1 MRPRKAPSAAAPLRE
16 QDRRMSNFIIAIAVF
31 LITVVGAL
39 FAIPYFVDWN
49 GYRSVFEE
57 EATRLL
63 GREVRVG
70 GAVNLHLLPTPY
82 FRFEKVRIADASV
95 NLQEPFFRADS
106 LTVKLAIPPMVRGV
120 LEANEIELLRPVL
133 RLALD
138 STDGWNW
145 QSFGEA
151 LGRSAFLPAKVTLS
165 SVNIVDGVLALH
177 GPDGAE
183 RTRFDGFN
191 GELSTPALEGPYRL
205 RGTLGAPGLDREL
218 RLATARAEGD
228 GTLRFKAVLRVDGGT
243 STYTL
248 DGRLADLMGKPSI
261 EGDLYARVPVA
272 GLWQA
277 QPATT
282 LRLPRKPARTDGEGG
297 ADKGEAA
304 FDLRAQL
311 RADPAG
317 ATLSDLTLAFE
328 QDGRPQLI
336 SGELKASW
344 RTALAVE
351 MTLASRWLDLD
362 RIAGASEGAGPLE
375 SIVPLAVGLRDL
387 LPGESR
393 SRATL
398 AIDQANVGR
407 EAVSGV
413 HLALVRSAGKLAIED
428 LRLGLP
434 GGSRGELQGSV
445 TGPPEAPVFEGS
457 IGLRGTS
464 LVRFLAWATAG
475 ALTLDPKG
483 DGTFG
488 ARAQLAMTPGRWSL
502 RNIVGD
508 LSGGAVF
515 ADAQYGW
522 EGRPELRLRIESPQL
537 DARAFMPAGASLG
550 EIFAMALRGPVM
562 SPNGGQPG
570 NPAPKP
576 AWRGPQADAFIR
588 LSAGQLFTSARSYR
602 DVGMEIAFEGGRLRI
617 STLRLAGDEGF
628 SLELEGEV
636 DDAALRPNGN
646 LRGLIVADRS
656 AGVAPLAE
664 LIGFPEAFRP
674 DDKRAKAVAP
684 LRIAGSMAFGARTPT
699 SIDLVLD
706 GEANGAGAKLNA
718 RLDGGPGGWRT
729 GPVDVTGRI
738 ESNDAQAVAAILAPT
753 STPASTPAS
762 SPASTPASAPAS
774 APGRTANAA
783 PARVVVK
790 AAGVPNEGLVSLASV
805 MAGDLALEFRG
816 RMVAGEG
823 GNTAQGTLDIKSAD
837 GGRLAGLA
845 GLQPPLRLDGL
856 TVGGSLKLAVD
867 RSKIALE
874 RLALNVAGSSVRG
887 ELSIANVGERRQVAA
902 RLDVD
907 GLSLG
912 GLLAVLQDQ
921 RLAVAAAAESAISGR
936 PSVWSDDPFDGPALD
951 GFEGHVN
958 LSAKRLVLT
967 DGLALDDASLEAS
980 LQSGKIDVR
989 ELAGA
994 CLGGRCRARF
1004 SIAKA
1009 PGGVDVSGSLSLA
1022 GLAAASL
1029 AADARATGSIA
1040 GEVKFSGKGV
1050 SPRSVF
1056 SVLHGGGALKLADAK
1071 LAILWP
1077 GAVGKAVE
1085 AALRTDP
1092 DSLNATLKQALGAG
1106 LSAGELPL
1114 PGEIA
1119 IDIADGRLAARP
1131 IAIDTPEGR
1140 AQGTA
1145 ALDLKSLQ
1153 FESDWRLEAKAAGG
1167 ADKAPLPA
1175 VMVGYRGS
1183 VTGFG
1188 SLEPRIDTEALQREL
1203 AVRRM
1208 ERDVEEL
1215 ERLRRLDEARR
1226 REEMERQRRQL
1237 ERAPVPG
1244 PVPVAPVVPAPRPA
1258 TPG

>member
-1 MRPRKAPSAAAPLRE
+1 
-16 QDRRMSNFIIAIAVF
+16 MSNFIIAIAVF

-120 LEANEIELLRPVL
+120 LEANDIELLRPVL
-133 RLALD
+133 HLALD
-138 STDGWNW
+138 SADGWNW

-151 LGRSAFLPAKVTLS
+151 LARAAFLPAKVTLS
-165 SVNIVDGVLALH
+165 SVKIVEGVLALH

-183 RTRFDGFN
+183 RTRLEGFD

-205 RGTLGAPGLDREL
+205 RGTFGTQGLDREL
-218 RLATARAEGD
+218 RVATARAEGD
-228 GTLRFKAVLRVDGGT
+228 GTLRFKAVLRVDGGA
-243 STYTL
+243 STYVI
-248 DGRLADLMGKPSI
+248 DGRVADLMGKPSI
-261 EGDLYARVPVA
+261 EGDLSARVPVA

-277 QPATT
+277 QPTT
-282 LRLPRKPARTDGEGG
+282 PLRVPRKPMRSDPEE
-297 ADKGEAA
+297 KGEAA

-317 ATLSDLTLAFE
+317 ATLSDLSLAFE

-336 SGELKASW
+336 SGEVKAAW

-351 MTLASRWLDLD
+351 LSLTSRWLDLD
-362 RIAGASEGAGPLE
+362 RIAGAGEGAGPLA
-375 SIVPLAVGLRDL
+375 SIVPLAAGLRDL

-393 SRATL
+393 SRATIS
-398 AIDQANVGR
+398 IDQANVGH

-434 GGSRGELQGSV
+434 GGSRGELQGSF

-457 IGLRGTS
+457 VGLRGTS

-475 ALTLDPKG
+475 AVALDPKG
-483 DGTFG
+483 DGSFG
-488 ARAQLAMTPGRWSL
+488 ARAQLAMTPGRAAF
-502 RNIVGD
+502 RNIIGD
-508 LSGGAVF
+508 LSGGAIF

-522 EGRPELRLRIESPQL
+522 EGRPELRLRVESPQL
-537 DARAFMPAGASLG
+537 DARAFFPAGASLV
-550 EIFAMALRGPVM
+550 EVFDLALRGPVM
-562 SPNGGQPG
+562 SPSRGQHANAG
-570 NPAPKP
+570 LGASKP

-588 LSAGQLFTSARSYR
+588 LNAGQLFTATRSYR
-602 DVGMEIAFEGGRLRI
+602 DVGVEIAIEGGRLRI
-617 STLRLAGDEGF
+617 PALRLAGDEGF

-636 DDAALRPNGN
+636 DDAALHPKGN
-646 LRGLIVADRS
+646 LRGIVVADRGS
-656 AGVAPLAE
+656 GIAPLAE
-664 LIGFPEAFRP
+664 LIGVPEVFRP

-684 LRIAGSMAFGARTPT
+684 LRLAGSIAFGARTST
-699 SIDLVLD
+699 SVDLVVD

-718 RLDGGPGGWRT
+718 RLDGGPAGWRT
-729 GPVDVTGRI
+729 GPADVTGLI
-738 ESNDAQAVAAILAPT
+738 ESNDAQAVAAILAPGA
-753 STPASTPAS
+753 PPGRA
-762 SPASTPASAPAS
+762 ASA
-774 APGRTANAA
+774 APG
-783 PARVVVK
+783 RVVVK
-790 AAGVPNEGLVSLASV
+790 ATGVPNAGLASLASV
-805 MAGDLALEFRG
+805 TAGDLALEFRG
-816 RMVAGEG
+816 RMVASEG

-845 GLQPPLRLDGL
+845 GLQPPLRLDGVP
-856 TVGGSLKLAVD
+856 VGGSLKLALD
-867 RSKIALE
+867 KSKIALE

-887 ELSIANVGERRQVAA
+887 ELAIASVGERRQITAG
-902 RLDVD
+902 LDVD
-907 GLSLG
+907 GVTLA
-912 GLLAVLQDQ
+912 GLLAVVQDQ
-921 RLAVAAAAESAISGR
+921 RLAVAAAAESAVSGR
-936 PSVWSDDPFDGPALD
+936 SSVWSEDAFDGAGLD
-951 GFEGHVN
+951 GFEGHVK
-958 LSAKRLVLT
+958 LSAKRLTLT
-967 DGLALDDASLEAS
+967 DGLGLDDASLDIA

-994 CLGGRCRARF
+994 CLGGRCRAQF
-1004 SIAKA
+1004 GIAKTL
-1009 PGGVDVSGSLSLA
+1009 GGVDVSGSLRLA
-1022 GLAAASL
+1022 GLAMASL
-1029 AADARATGSIA
+1029 GEPRATGSIG
-1040 GEVKFSGKGV
+1040 GEIKFSGKGV
-1050 SPRSVF
+1050 SPRGVF
-1056 SVLHGGGALKLADAK
+1056 SVLQGSGALELAGVKLPT
-1071 LAILWP
+1071 LWP
-1077 GAVGKAVE
+1077 GAVGMAIE
-1085 AALRTDP
+1085 AALRSNP

-1106 LSAGELPL
+1106 LGAGELTL

-1119 IDIADGRLAARP
+1119 VDIADGRLAVRP

-1140 AQGTA
+1140 VEGTA
-1145 ALDLKSLQ
+1145 TLDLKSLQ
-1153 FESDWRLEAKAAGG
+1153 IESAWRLEAKAAGG
-1167 ADKAPLPA
+1167 ADRAPLPA
-1175 VMVGYRGS
+1175 VTVGYRGS
-1183 VTGFG
+1183 VTALGG
-1188 SLEPRIDTEALQREL
+1188 LEPRIDADALQREL

-1237 ERAPVPG
+1237 EQAPVPG

>member
-1 MRPRKAPSAAAPLRE
+1 
-16 QDRRMSNFIIAIAVF
+16 MSNFIIAIAVF

-133 RLALD
+133 HLALD
-138 STDGWNW
+138 SADGWNW

-151 LGRSAFLPAKVTLS
+151 LARAAFLPAKVTLS
-165 SVNIVDGVLALH
+165 SVKIVDGVLALH

-183 RTRFDGFN
+183 RTRFEGFN

-205 RGTLGAPGLDREL
+205 RGTFGTDGSDREL
-218 RLATARAEGD
+218 RVATARAEGD

-248 DGRLADLMGKPSI
+248 DGRVADLMGKPSI
-261 EGDLYARVPVA
+261 EGDLTARVPVA

-277 QPATT
+277 QPTPT
-282 LRLPRKPARTDGEGG
+282 LRLPRKPMRSDPEGG
-297 ADKGEAA
+297 VEKGEAA
-304 FDLRAQL
+304 FDLRAHL

-317 ATLSDLTLAFE
+317 ARLSDLSLAFE
-328 QDGRPQLI
+328 QDGRPQLV
-336 SGELKASW
+336 SGEVKASW
-344 RTALAVE
+344 RSALAVE
-351 MTLASRWLDLD
+351 LSLASRWLDLD
-362 RIAGASEGAGPLE
+362 RIAGAGEGAGPLA
-375 SIVPLAVGLRDL
+375 SIVPLAAGLRDL
-387 LPGESR
+387 LPGESQ
-393 SRATL
+393 SRATIS
-398 AIDQANVGR
+398 IDQANVGH

-434 GGSRGELQGSV
+434 GSSRGELQGSV

-464 LVRFLAWATAG
+464 LVRFLSWATAG
-475 ALTLDPKG
+475 AVALDPKG
-483 DGTFG
+483 DGSFG
-488 ARAQLAMTPGRWSL
+488 ARAQLAMTPGRVSL
-502 RNIVGD
+502 RNIIGD
-508 LSGGAVF
+508 LSGGAIF

-522 EGRPELRLRIESPQL
+522 EGRPELRLRVESPQL
-537 DARAFMPAGASLG
+537 DARAFIPAGASLA
-550 EIFAMALRGPVM
+550 EVFDMALRGPVM
-562 SPNGGQPG
+562 SPNRGQLANPG
-570 NPAPKP
+570 LGAPKL

-588 LSAGQLFTSARSYR
+588 LNAGQLFTATRSYR
-602 DVGMEIAFEGGRLRI
+602 DVGVEMAIEGGRLRI
-617 STLRLAGDEGF
+617 PALRLAGDEGF

-636 DDAALRPNGN
+636 DDAAVRPKGN
-646 LRGLIVADRS
+646 LRGVVVADRE
-656 AGVAPLAE
+656 GGIAPLAE
-664 LIGFPEAFRP
+664 LIGVPEVFRP
-674 DDKRAKAVAP
+674 DDKRAKVVAP
-684 LRIAGSMAFGARTPT
+684 LRLAGSIAFGARTPT
-699 SIDLVLD
+699 SVDLVVD

-718 RLDGGPGGWRT
+718 RLDGGPAGWRA
-729 GPVDVTGRI
+729 GPADVTGLI
-738 ESNDAQAVAAILAPT
+738 ESNDAQTVAAILAP
-753 STPASTPAS
+753 ASV
-762 SPASTPASAPAS
+762 
-774 APGRTANAA
+774 PGRTASAA
-783 PARVVVK
+783 PGRIVVK

-805 MAGDLALEFRG
+805 TAGDLALEFRG
-816 RMVAGEG
+816 RMVASEG
-823 GNTAQGTLDIKSAD
+823 GNTAQGTLDIKGAD

-845 GLQPPLRLDGL
+845 GLQPPLRLDGVP
-856 TVGGSLKLAVD
+856 VGGSLKLSLD
-867 RSKIALE
+867 TSRIALE

-887 ELSIANVGERRQVAA
+887 ELAIAHVGERREVAA
-902 RLDVD
+902 GLDVD
-907 GLSLG
+907 GVTLA
-912 GLLAVLQDQ
+912 GLLAIVQDQ
-921 RLAVAAAAESAISGR
+921 RLAIAAAAESAVSGR
-936 PSVWSDDPFDGPALD
+936 SSVWSEDPFDGAGFD
-951 GFEGHVN
+951 GFEGHVK
-958 LSAKRLVLT
+958 LSAKRLALT
-967 DGLALDDASLEAS
+967 DGLGLDDASLDVA

-1004 SIAKA
+1004 GITKML
-1009 PGGVDVSGSLSLA
+1009 GGFDVSGSLSLA
-1022 GLAAASL
+1022 GLAMASL
-1029 AADARATGSIA
+1029 PGEPRATGSIG
-1040 GEVKFSGKGV
+1040 GEIKFSGKGV
-1050 SPRSVF
+1050 SPRGVF
-1056 SVLHGGGALKLADAK
+1056 SVLQGSGALELTGVKLPT
-1071 LAILWP
+1071 LWP

-1085 AALRTDP
+1085 AALRSDP
-1092 DSLNATLKQALGAG
+1092 DSLGATLKQALGAG
-1106 LSAGELPL
+1106 LGAGELTL
-1114 PGEIA
+1114 PDKIA
-1119 IDIADGRLAARP
+1119 VDIADGRLATRP
-1131 IAIDTPEGR
+1131 MAIDRPEGR
-1140 AQGTA
+1140 AEGTT

-1153 FESDWRLEAKAAGG
+1153 FESTWRLEAKAAGG
-1167 ADKAPLPA
+1167 ADRAPLPA
-1175 VMVGYRGS
+1175 VTVGYRGS
-1183 VTGFG
+1183 VTGLG
-1188 SLEPRIDTEALQREL
+1188 ALEPRIDTDALQREL

-1237 ERAPVPG
+1237 EQAPVPG
-1244 PVPVAPVVPAPRPA
+1244 PVPVAPAVPAPRPA